1 MEDKKMKHTRLF
13 SLIAAVSL
21 VSCMEEIAVENE
33 MMDGTQQT
41 PDAECPVYT
50 DSITLVAFSGETK
63 TQREGT
69 EITWT
74 EGDRI
79 KVYFDGGSAE
89 SLPAVISGEGTTASF
104 TIPLEEPL
112 TEDAKI
118 YAVYPSTASASLEE
132 GTFKVTIP
140 AEQSAVFKNADILAA
155 TTTAGAASL
164 HFQHVAGL
172 VSFTVSEGN
181 PKGIQTAV
189 FKDFFRSADIAGTC
203 PLTFDEEGNMTVGA
217 ATDTKSEI
225 LVKDIQAG
233 ENYIAIVPGVTMESV
248 GLKLKTA
255 EKALTPKATDND
267 LVVDAAHIR
276 PLGVVD
282 TSVGDA
288 YYIKAGATGK
298 GTSWADAAGVSLI
311 SELMSTPLPKTDD
324 TYQRRAAAWRLDGQ
338 EIRIAQGDY
347 ELPGTMNTETGEAFT
362 FQATYLLSKTTFS
375 IDGGYDADGNRSE
388 TSKAAFT
395 GGGTHPI
402 MALWSGVNATINN
415 LVFKDAKND
424 KYGDTAVNGIGQ
436 IGGAIDL
443 DNTSTVTFND
453 CEFLNN
459 KSTIYTGGAFAI
471 TQNGTKATFNS
482 CIFDGNESSKNGG
495 AVFIGNAGATFD
507 NCTFVKNKTTAN
519 GGGAIFFNND
529 ARNNTL
535 TIKNSVFGGATA
547 EYANTAGKGGA
558 ALLLSNGKK
567 VTVSG
572 TVFQNNKAPD
582 VRDGGYHSAVL
593 IAGPSKIDDYNALV
607 PVDFTGCRFVGNAG
621 GAVAMSSCWPTAN
634 ANSYNGEFVSFDKCH
649 FEGNTSSARGA
660 GLWVAGTLPVFLNA
674 CSFKGN
680 TLAGTQGTG
689 STIAMVTASSGNHGM
704 LAMNNCTISGGVYN
718 STASKDGA
726 GHLYLRG
733 TSIVANSTVLGDGVV
748 PTIQYSHDTSWGNVN
763 GSLVINSIVCNDN
776 SQVSGGTY
784 NPIRL
789 SAWGTYTIK
798 GWYSI
803 YQGLC
808 GLTGSD
814 GVSSTMSKFAANDDS
829 VINKEYDAFS
839 FKETNY
845 GTAEAPNYLYDYSI
859 PDGATVTKKPT
870 VDEVATAIKSQTTAR
885 KSGHV
890 FGTMFYNWLTSIG
903 AADTDAR
910 GMKRTSANNR
920 QGALVK

>member
-41 PDAECPVYT
+41 PDAEYPVYT

-189 FKDFFRSADIAGTC
+189 FKDFFRSAGIAGTC
-203 PLTFDEEGNMTVGA
+203 PLTFDEEGNMTVGE

-225 LVKDIQAG
+225 VVKDIQAG

-267 LVVDAAHIR
+267 LVVEAAHIR

-282 TSVGDA
+282 TSIGDA

-311 SELMSTPLPKTDD
+311 SELMSTPLPKGDD

-338 EIRIAQGDY
+338 EIRMAEGTY
-347 ELPGTMNTETGEAFT
+347 ELPGTMNAETGNAFT
-362 FQATYLLSKTTFS
+362 FQATYLLSKATFS
-375 IDGGYDADGNRSE
+375 INGGYDENGVESGTA
-388 TSKAAFT
+388 KAVFT
-395 GGGTHPI
+395 GNGKHPI
-402 MALWSGVNATINN
+402 MALWSGVNATISN
-415 LVFKDAKND
+415 VIFKDGFND
-424 KYGDTAVNGIGQ
+424 TYGDSAVNGIGQ

-443 DNTSTVTFND
+443 DNTSVVTFNN
-453 CEFLNN
+453 CKFLNN
-459 KSTIYTGGAFAI
+459 RSTVYTGGAFAI

-482 CIFDGNESSKNGG
+482 CVFDGNESSKNGG

-507 NCTFVKNKTTAN
+507 DCTFVKNKTTAN

-558 ALLLSNGKK
+558 VLLLSNGKK

-582 VRDGGYHSAVL
+582 VRDGGYHSAVA
-593 IAGPSKIDDYNALV
+593 IAGPSGTGDYNALA
-607 PVDFTGCRFVGNAG
+607 PVDFSDCWFIGNAG
-621 GAVAMSSCWPTAN
+621 GAVAMSSCWPTSKAD
-634 ANSYNGEFVSFDKCH
+634 SYNGEFVSFDKCH
-649 FEGNTSSARGA
+649 FEGNKSSARGA

-674 CSFKGN
+674 CTFKNN

-689 STIAMVTASSGNHGM
+689 STISMVAASENTSGM
-704 LAMNNCTISGGVYN
+704 LAMNNCTVSGGKFELN
-718 STASKDGA
+718 DKKDVS
-726 GHLYLRG
+726 GHVYLRG
-733 TSIVANSTVLGDGVV
+733 VSIVANSTILGDGTVASLSYITNPKWGDISGSILV
-748 PTIQYSHDTSWGNVN
+748 NNIICSEYIPTMDGATYFSPLYVKYEGTVTAINGYYNLYQEKGGGYIQKY
-763 GSLVINSIVCNDN
+763 I
-776 SQVSGGTY
+776 
-784 NPIRL
+784 
-789 SAWGTYTIK
+789 
-798 GWYSI
+798 
-803 YQGLC
+803 
-808 GLTGSD
+808 
-814 GVSSTMSKFAANDDS
+814 SKDDS
-829 VINKEYDAFS
+829 AICKAWSD
-839 FKETNY
+839 FKFTESNY
-845 GTAEAPNYLYDYSI
+845 GTSEKPNYLYGYSI
-859 PDGATVTKKPT
+859 PEGSTVTKVPT
-870 VDEVATAIKSQTTAR
+870 VEEVATAIKSQTTAR